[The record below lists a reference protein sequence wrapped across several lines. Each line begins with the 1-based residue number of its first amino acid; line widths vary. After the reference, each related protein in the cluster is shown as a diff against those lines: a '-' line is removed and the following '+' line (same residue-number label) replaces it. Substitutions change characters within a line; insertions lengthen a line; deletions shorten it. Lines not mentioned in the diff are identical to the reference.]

1 MENKSFEIGFKIRIK
16 KVNKT
21 GVNCIIINPND
32 WTSGLSYKD
41 AVLHK
46 NPKLSEKTR
55 VLKVKDVKFIK
66 FNKTMRKIVNTD
78 NGFIFRFDNQSR
90 YEKTLDIGNK
100 LFWNV

>member
-1 MENKSFEIGFKIRIK
+1 MTGQVDSVTKMQSCIKIQNYLK
-16 KVNKT
+16 
-21 GVNCIIINPND
+21 
-32 WTSGLSYKD
+32 
-41 AVLHK
+41 
-46 NPKLSEKTR
+46 KTR

-66 FNKTMRKIVNTD
+66 FNKTMRKIVITD